1 MKILLVDDHFVVREG
16 LAALLR
22 GLLPDVEVNEA
33 GDGEEALQAVQREI
47 PSLVIV
53 DLGLPGI
60 SGLELTRRLRQRLPQ
75 LRVLFFSLH
84 DELALVRQA
93 LDAGAR
99 GYVTKRAA
107 PTVLLEAIRRVLAG
121 QLYLEQPLATRLACQ
136 SWEEQGGAA
145 LRGLTRREFEI
156 FRLLARG
163 LALREVRRVLKP
175 GGVAIFVD
183 VAAPGQALPDT
194 FLQTVE
200 LLRDTSHV
208 RNYSPAEWA
217 RLSGE
222 AGLLV
227 TGSRRQRLRLEF
239 QSWVERMRTP
249 EVFRQAI
256 RSLQLAVG
264 EEVREYFEIA
274 DDGSFSTDVLVLW
287 LRRE

>member
-200 LLRDTSHV
+200 MLRDTSHV